1 MLYITRK
8 EHFNAAH
15 RLFNARW
22 NDEENEAVFGKCS
35 NKNFH
40 GHNYNLFVTVKG
52 EANPETGLIVNAK
65 NLSALIK
72 AVILDKV
79 DHKNLNLEVAFLN
92 GIIPST
98 ENLAKAIWNQL
109 NPHITECELHCVRL
123 FETENIY
130 AEYYGE

>member
-1 MLYITRK
+1 MMKRMKQSLESVQI
-8 EHFNAAH
+8 
-15 RLFNARW
+15 
-22 NDEENEAVFGKCS
+22 
-35 NKNFH
+35 KNFH

>member
-15 RLFNARW
+15 RLFNALW

-40 GHNYNLFVTVKG
+40 GHNYNLFVTVRG
-52 EANPETGLIVNAK
+52 NPNPETGLIVNAK

>member
-1 MLYITRK
+1 MLYLTRK

>member
-15 RLFNARW
+15 RLFNASW
-22 NDEENEAVFGKCS
+22 SDNENETVFGKCS

-52 EANPETGLIVNAK
+52 EPDPETGLIVNAK
-65 NLSALIK
+65 HLSTLIK
-72 AVILDKV
+72 DVVLDNL
-79 DHKNLNLEVAFLN
+79 DHKNLNLEVAFLT

-98 ENLAKAIWNQL
+98 ENLAKAIWNEL
-109 NPHITECELHCVRL
+109 KPHITGCRLHCVRL
-123 FETENIY
+123 FETENIF